1 MTEPARDTMAP
12 FLFRCPTTGMT
23 VQDFVAQ
30 GEGEGEADSDLGTHR
45 AIKCLAC
52 GRVHMLAIRRAA
64 NGGLTAL
71 DPDQGD

>member
-23 VQDFVAQ
+23 VQDFVA
-30 GEGEGEADSDLGTHR
+30 EADADLGTHR

>member
-1 MTEPARDTMAP
+1 MAP

-23 VQDFVAQ
+23 VQDFIA
-30 GEGEGEADSDLGTHR
+30 EGDTDLGTHR
-45 AIKCLAC
+45 AIACLAC

>member
-23 VQDFVAQ
+23 VQDFVA
-30 GEGEGEADSDLGTHR
+30 EGDTDLGTHR

>member
-1 MTEPARDTMAP
+1 MPKSARDFMAP

-30 GEGEGEADSDLGTHR
+30 GDADDGGDLGTHH
-45 AIKCLAC
+45 AITCIAC

-64 NGGLTAL
+64 DGGLTAL

>member
-1 MTEPARDTMAP
+1 MTEPARDFMAP

-23 VQDFVAQ
+23 VQDFVAH
-30 GEGEGEADSDLGTHR
+30 GDSDADIDLGTHR
-45 AIKCLAC
+45 AITCLAC
-52 GRVHMLAIRRAA
+52 GRVHMLAIRRLA

>member
-1 MTEPARDTMAP
+1 MTEPARDSMAP

-23 VQDFVAQ
+23 VQDFVADD
-30 GEGEGEADSDLGTHR
+30 GGAGGGDLGTHH
-45 AIKCLAC
+45 AIKCIAC

-64 NGGLTAL
+64 DGGLTAL